1 MKIIAYLR
9 VSTEEQARDGVGLD
23 AQLAKAESWRALN
36 APGAQLVVFRDAGIS
51 GMVEDRPGLAK
62 AMAVLQKGDVLLVYS
77 LSRLSRSTRH
87 TLDLSIELERVGV
100 DLVSVSER
108 IDTTTAA
115 GKMVFRMLAVL
126 AEFERDV
133 TAERTSA
140 ALATLRAQGKRY
152 CRYPRV
158 ADATVAVVK
167 ELRAEGKSYRVIARE
182 LVARG
187 IHPENGGTTWSAKV
201 VRDAALREEAPL

>member
-23 AQLAKAESWRALN
+23 AQLAKAQAWVTLN
-36 APGAQLVVFRDAGIS
+36 APGAQLVVFKDEGIS
-51 GMVEDRPGLAK
+51 GTVTDRSGLQAAIDAIRK
-62 AMAVLQKGDVLLVYS
+62 DDVLLVYS
-77 LSRLSRSTRH
+77 LSRLSRSTQH
-87 TLDLSIELERVGV
+87 TLQLASELERVGAN
-100 DLVSVSER
+100 LVSVSER

-140 ALATLRAQGKRY
+140 ALATLRAQGKRFS
-152 CRYPRV
+152 RYAPC
-158 ADATVAVVK
+158 AASTVARVK
-167 ELRAEGKSYRVIARE
+167 ELRAQGKSYRVIGAQ
-182 LVARG
+182 LLAQG
-187 IHPENGGTTWSAKV
+187 IRPENGGAAWSPKV
-201 VRDAALREEAPL
+201 VRDLALRES

>member
-23 AQLAKAESWRALN
+23 AQLAKAEAWRVLN
-36 APGAQLVVFRDAGIS
+36 APGAQLAVFRDEGIS
-51 GMVEDRPGLAK
+51 GTVEDRPGLAK
-62 AMAVLQKGDVLLVYS
+62 AIAAAQRGDVLLVYS

-87 TLDLSIELERVGV
+87 TLDLAATLEDVGA
-100 DLVSVSER
+100 DLVSVSEK
-108 IDTTTAA
+108 IDTTSAA
-115 GKMVFRMLAVL
+115 GKMVFRLLAVL
-126 AEFERDV
+126 AEFERDL

-158 ADATVAVVK
+158 APATEARIK
-167 ELRAEGKSYRVIARE
+167 ELRAAGKSYRVIGAA
-182 LVARG
+182 LVEEG
-187 IHPENGGTTWSAKV
+187 ILPEHGGAHWSPKV
-201 VRDAALREEAPL
+201 VREVALRES

>member
-23 AQLAKAESWRALN
+23 AQLAKAEAWRALN

-62 AMAVLQKGDVLLVYS
+62 ALDVLEKGDVLLVYS
-77 LSRLSRSTRH
+77 LSRLSRSTAH
-87 TLDLSIELERVGV
+87 TIDLATQLAHIGAE
-100 DLVSVSER
+100 LVSVSER

-115 GKMVFRMLAVL
+115 GKMIFRMLAVF

-158 ADATVAVVK
+158 AAATTARIQA
-167 ELRAEGKSYRVIARE
+167 LRAEGKSYRAIGAALLE
-182 LVARG
+182 EG
-187 IHPENGGTTWSAKV
+187 ICPEHGGMTWSPKV
-201 VRDAALREEAPL
+201 IREVALRES